1 MKLFFEDYS
10 KLDLRSEVYNALS
23 DIAFK
28 YYSKDF
34 SSDEIKSAFDEAL
47 EWFDIRFWDIEDF
60 DDFDESLN
68 EGKDLSQVDGTITKV
83 IYDNSKEL
91 SAINNREELMN
102 RVIQLFKENNID
114 TKKSREMIRIMQT
127 KKSLIS
133 LQNYIW
139 NVFLKGTDNGVIR

>member
-1 MKLFFEDYS
+1 MKLFFEDYG
-10 KLDLRSEVYNALS
+10 KLNLRSEVYNALS

-34 SSDEIKSAFDEAL
+34 SSDEIKAAFDEAL
-47 EWFDIRFWDIEDF
+47 EWFNIRFWDIE
-60 DDFDESLN
+60 DFDESLN

-83 IYDNSKEL
+83 IQDNSKEL

-114 TKKSREMIRIMQT
+114 TKKSREMIRIMQM

>member
-1 MKLFFEDYS
+1 MKLFFEDYG

-28 YYSKDF
+28 YDSKGF
-34 SSDEIKSAFDEAL
+34 SPDEIKAAFNEAL
-47 EWFDIRFWDIEDF
+47 EWFDIRFWDIE
-60 DDFDESLN
+60 DFDESLN

-83 IYDNSKEL
+83 IQDNSKEL